1 MLLTANEWRNFTR
14 NYRSTECAMSAPP
27 YTTASP
33 AAAWPPA
40 CIKSSTEGDKYL
52 DLITYFYDDAYDYEY
67 YEYNVLYS
75 LMLNMRKDI
84 HI

>member
-1 MLLTANEWRNFTR
+1 MAQFYAELSVDRMRDE
-14 NYRSTECAMSAPP
+14 RSSVNDRISSSSLI
-27 YTTASP
+27 AST
-33 AAAWPPA
+33 A